1 LKPIRELNNLAKIIN
16 SPQGE
21 KVFVSWSGGK
31 DAYLSLLMAQEVGL
45 KVASLLS
52 FVGADGNS
60 RSHGLKTDLLRR
72 QAALLGIPLETREVD
87 WDSYE
92 VGFEEAV
99 NHLKREQGISGGV
112 FGDINLVEHR
122 EWIEKMCLRCSIAY
136 NLPLWQMEERKV
148 SEELIKRGGKALIVA
163 VRNDL
168 VDQKWLGAIMDSDYI
183 EYCLQAGISPCGE
196 GGEAHTF
203 VVDGPIFS
211 EPFKYLVGKVWQQDK
226 NSFIEI
232 VVPG

>member
-1 LKPIRELNNLAKIIN
+1 MIIN
-16 SPQGE
+16 SRPGE

-31 DAYLSLLMAQEVGL
+31 DAYLSLLLAQEMGL
-45 KVASLLS
+45 KVTSLLS

-87 WDSYE
+87 WDGYE
-92 VGFEEAV
+92 AGFEDAV

-136 NLPLWQMEERKV
+136 NLPLWLMEEREV
-148 SEELIKRGGKALIVA
+148 SEELIKRGGEALIVA
-163 VRNDL
+163 IRSDL
-168 VDQKWLGAIMDSDYI
+168 VDQKWLGTIMDSDYI
-183 EYCLQAGISPCGE
+183 EYCLQTGISPCGE

-203 VVDGPIFS
+203 VVDGPLFS
-211 EPFKYLVGKVWQQDK
+211 EPFKYLTGKVWQQD
-226 NSFIEI
+226 NSSFIEI
-232 VVPG
+232 TVPG